1 MSVASPVPPPWPAIL
16 LVGPTGSGKSPL
28 GDELEQRGLCG
39 RRCAHLDFGANLR
52 RAARGGAGEF
62 DLRPS
67 EIARIRASLAS
78 GALFEAEDL
87 PMIVKILRRFAASR
101 VLGPGELLVLNGL
114 PRHRDQAE
122 ALAPLLAVER
132 VISLVADAVVIQA
145 RIRLDSGGDRAG
157 RADDSLEAV
166 ARRLEIFGQRTAPLI
181 AYYEDRRVPV
191 TAILVTAGMTSAD
204 MLARLDRRL
213 RCGVL

>member
-1 MSVASPVPPPWPAIL
+1 MSVASPVPPPWPAVL

-28 GDELEQRGLCG
+28 GGELEQRGLCG
-39 RRCAHLDFGANLR
+39 RRCVHFDFGANLR

-67 EIARIRASLAS
+67 EIAGIRASLAS
-78 GALFEAEDL
+78 GALFESEDL

-132 VISLVADAVVIQA
+132 VISLVADAAVIQA
-145 RIRLDSGGDRAG
+145 RLRLDTGGDRAG
-157 RADDSLEAV
+157 RADDSLGAV

-191 TAILVTAGMTSAD
+191 TAIRVTAGMTSAD

-213 RCGVL
+213 RCGGL